1 MLDTLGQLIQEMLRH
16 TFVNPQSPQTRAVS
30 NLFWVGGTVATII
43 LAIPTIVL
51 LYTITH
57 FRHKPDQQGEPHQ
70 VYGFRS
76 LEIAWTVIPTIIVL
90 VIFVLSIHTQGLAE
104 PNTDPGPS
112 GRSDLTVIGH
122 QWWWELR
129 YPSGVVSAN
138 EIHIPVRTRWLV
150 SLKSA
155 DVVHGFWVPQVGN
168 QMYLIPGQTN
178 HIWLEAD
185 KPGVYEGQCA
195 EFCGA
200 QHAWMLLR
208 VIAQPQAAFDA
219 WQHGQS
225 RAAPRPTGQAGAAP
239 PPSTGTGNTIARL
252 RQPATGSTA
261 SLVAGGAQLFQQL
274 PCQSCHAIAGTRAN
288 ADIGPDLT
296 HLASRATLA
305 AGRLDNTPANLKDWL
320 RDPQEYKEGS
330 HMPNLLL
337 TSNQIDALTA
347 YLESLK

>member
-1 MLDTLGQLIQEMLRH
+1 MLQFLQQLLDH
-16 TFVNPQSPQTRAVS
+16 TFLNPASPQTRAVS
-30 NLFWVGGTVATII
+30 NLFWVGGAVATVI
-43 LAIPTIVL
+43 LAIPTGVL
-51 LYTITH
+51 LYTITRY
-57 FRHKPDQQGEPHQ
+57 RHKPDQQGEPHQ
-70 VYGFRS
+70 VYGFAR

-90 VIFVLSIHTQGLAE
+90 VIFGLSIHTQGLAE

-155 DVVHGFWVPQVGN
+155 DVVHGFWVPRVGN
-168 QMYLIPGQTN
+168 QIYLIPGQTN

-208 VIAQPQAAFDA
+208 VIAQPQAVFDR
-219 WQHGQS
+219 WQRDQS
-225 RAAPRPTGQAGAAP
+225 RRAPAPTGRARSAP
-239 PPSTGTGNTIARL
+239 PPATGAGNTIARFE
-252 RQPATGSTA
+252 QPATGAGVTQA
-261 SLVAGGAQLFQQL
+261 SLVASGAQLFQQL

-288 ADIGPDLT
+288 AGIGPDLT

-305 AGRLDNTPANLKDWL
+305 AGRLDNTPANLRDWL
-320 RDPQEYKEGS
+320 RDPQKYKEGS
-330 HMPNLLL
+330 HMPSLLL
-337 TSNQIDALTA
+337 TPNQIDALTA

>member
-1 MLDTLGQLIQEMLRH
+1 MLQLLQQLLNH
-16 TFVNPQSPQTRAVS
+16 TFLNPASPQTRAVS
-30 NLFWVGGTVATII
+30 NLFWVGGAVATVI
-43 LAIPTIVL
+43 LLIPTIAL

-70 VYGFRS
+70 VYGFTR
-76 LEIAWTVIPTIIVL
+76 LEITWTVVPTVIVL
-90 VIFVLSIHTQGLAE
+90 VIFGLSLRTQGLAE

-129 YPSGVVSAN
+129 YPSGVVTAN
-138 EIHIPVRTRWLV
+138 EIHIPAGKQWLV

-155 DVVHGFWVPQVGN
+155 DVVHGFWVPRVGN
-168 QMYLIPGQTN
+168 QIYLIPGQTT

-185 KPGVYEGQCA
+185 KPGVYDGQCA

-208 VIAQPQAAFDA
+208 VIAQPQAQFDA
-219 WQHGQS
+219 WQRGQL
-225 RAAPRPTGQAGAAP
+225 RLAPTLRGQPRTAP
-239 PPSTGTGNTIARL
+239 PPATGSGNTIARF

-261 SLVAGGAQLFQQL
+261 SLIASGAQLFQQL
-274 PCQSCHAIAGTRAN
+274 PCQSCHAIAGTAARAN
-288 ADIGPDLT
+288 VGPDLT
-296 HLASRATLA
+296 HLAGRSTLA
-305 AGRLDNTPANLKDWL
+305 AGRLNNTPANLAAWL
-320 RDPQEYKEGS
+320 RDPQKYKEGS

-337 TSNQIDALTA
+337 TPSQVQALTA
-347 YLESLK
+347 YLESLN